1 MIGCGVPLAL
11 PLAPK
16 KHSLRIRGSVSIP
29 FGVYTESISSLKT
42 EENTERQ
49 CGQHGG
55 FLPLELSV
63 NSGMETI
70 HPNKTKKTIK
80 LGTGVSGLF
89 PPDTT
94 DFPERSHFGDKFLME
109 SLILAQDERWRRA

>member
-1 MIGCGVPLAL
+1 LPGTTKISRKISETRVVIGCGAPLAL

-16 KHSLRIRGSVSIP
+16 KHLLRFRGSVSIP
-29 FGVYTESISSLKT
+29 FGVHTESISSLKT

-55 FLPLELSV
+55 ILPLELSV

-70 HPNKTKKTIK
+70 HPNKTKKQ
-80 LGTGVSGLF
+80 LS
-89 PPDTT
+89 
-94 DFPERSHFGDKFLME
+94 
-109 SLILAQDERWRRA
+109 